1 MRRATAWITRRLLN
15 CSLCGTR
22 WLTKFS
28 KKSSDKSLHKPQEQK
43 PQLPLL
49 SKIATVVIGGSIG
62 MWMDKKR
69 TVERKETWARFTQE
83 LKKTEE
89 V

>member
-1 MRRATAWITRRLLN
+1 MKKKEIAKMIGITTRQHIDLVLSGKRNFSYATA
-15 CSLCGTR
+15 
-22 WLTKFS
+22 
-28 KKSSDKSLHKPQEQK
+28 KK
-43 PQLPLL
+43 
-49 SKIATVVIGGSIG
+49 ATVVIGGSIG